1 MFLIYSSYDE
11 NKLKL
16 LKETYKDN
24 IKQVVS
30 ISTFNGLTQMIIK
43 HKLTGVAYWKT
54 AKVEIE
60 NPIIHKKSN
69 IYRLDRKMEEVFI
82 PEFNSIFYHYYAP
95 SKVRQLGYALKDNN
109 SVLFSSIPR
118 LLNYSSKYEGLLY
131 PLLPFWSLHDLAIL
145 VFSYEDVL
153 EYNKISNY
161 KLTRDYLSKY
171 IKKIIEGIK
180 IVDFLTFKSFQQIT
194 LYDNPFFQKRLFQN
208 FDKYKNFTIDTA
220 LFIHNQLS
228 NYSEYFI

>member
-16 LKETYKDN
+16 LKETYQDN

-43 HKLTGVAYWKT
+43 HKLTCVPYYKE
-54 AKVEIE
+54 AKEVID

-69 IYRLDRKMEEVFI
+69 IYRLDRKIEEVFI
-82 PEFNSIFYHYYAP
+82 PKFNSIFYHYHAP
-95 SKVRQLGYALKDNN
+95 SRVNQLGFALKDNN

-118 LLNYSSKYEGLLY
+118 LLNYSYKYKGLLY
-131 PLLPFWSLHDLAIL
+131 PLLPFWSLHNLAIL
-145 VFSYEDVL
+145 VFSYEDVPK
-153 EYNKISNY
+153 YNKISNY
-161 KLTRDYLSKY
+161 KLTRDYLRKY
-171 IKKIIEGIK
+171 FKKIIEGIK
-180 IVDFLTFKSFQQIT
+180 IVDSLTFKSFQQIT
-194 LYDNPFFQKRLFQN
+194 LRDNPFFPERLFQN
-208 FDKYKNFTIDTA
+208 FNKYKNYTIDTA